1 MKYALPVAIVI
12 ATLTLTACGE
22 SKGEKIAN
30 GVCDCYTAAVGDA
43 IKTSQCLQK
52 QLADQ
57 SQLNNDP
64 KESAAYLQK
73 FSTCKALSGK

>member
-1 MKYALPVAIVI
+1 MKYTLPITIALT
-12 ATLTLTACGE
+12 TLALTACGE
-22 SKGEKIAN
+22 SKGEKIAK
-30 GVCDCYTAAVGDA
+30 GVCDCYTAAIGDP

-73 FSTCKALSGK
+73 FSTCKALSNK